1 MRDILSMSTTTT
13 VNDTVPVV
21 FKEGIDTKETFRI
34 YLQEG
39 QDGWIVVTSPDLAPL
54 VTQGKTEEEAIA
66 NAYQAAEL
74 LLEESGLN
82 KDFNLLV
89 IDKD

>member
-1 MRDILSMSTTTT
+1 MSTTTT
-13 VNDTVPVV
+13 VNETETVPVPV
-21 FKEGIDTKETFRI
+21 FKEILDTKETYRI
-34 YLQEG
+34 YLNEG
-39 QDGWIVVTSPDLAPL
+39 EDGWIVVTSPDLKPL
-54 VTQGKTEEEAIA
+54 VTQGKTEDEAIA
-66 NAYQAAEL
+66 NAYEAAEL